1 MLDKMKWCPVFDDE
15 SQDVVYDHEKD
26 WRSSTEELK
35 AIFN

>member
-1 MLDKMKWCPVFDDE
+1 MKRCPVFDDE

-26 WRSSTEELK
+26 SGPSTEESK